1 MKKIVLVLLSSLLL
15 VSCWGEEKNTI
26 PKWLKLHT
34 WETFSVFAP
43 DSWLDLTKDKTIVPS
58 LKDAKVELAYSS
70 KDIKKWYSNTM
81 VIVSHKLATE
91 KDSLEYSIANHVATT
106 KDYLDYTKLDSQ
118 KITFADGDESQL
130 YTFEAKYDIDKP
142 TYKFL
147 QVWKVCKKST
157 AFFLTIGLNIDI
169 KGTAQ
174 YEEILKSF
182 KCK

>member
-1 MKKIVLVLLSSLLL
+1 
-15 VSCWGEEKNTI
+15 
-26 PKWLKLHT
+26 
-34 WETFSVFAP
+34 
-43 DSWLDLTKDKTIVPS
+43 
-58 LKDAKVELAYSS
+58 
-70 KDIKKWYSNTM
+70 M

-147 QVWKVCKKST
+147 QV
-157 AFFLTIGLNIDI
+157 
-169 KGTAQ
+169 
-174 YEEILKSF
+174 
-182 KCK
+182 